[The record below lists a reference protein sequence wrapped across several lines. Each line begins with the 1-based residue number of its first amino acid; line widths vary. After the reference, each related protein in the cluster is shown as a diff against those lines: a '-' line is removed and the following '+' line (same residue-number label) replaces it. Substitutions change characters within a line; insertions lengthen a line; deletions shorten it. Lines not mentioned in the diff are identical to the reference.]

1 MTSLLTFHLCP
12 LYVGEAQSHDG
23 DDDGDD
29 DGVAD
34 RGDDGVDGDDDG
46 VADRGEDNPVTVEEL
61 DNPWR
66 SSASA
71 NPSINHG
78 LPSPTFFLLIQSM
91 IQPSS
96 S

>member
-1 MTSLLTFHLCP
+1 MD
-12 LYVGEAQSHDG
+12 EAQPHDG
-23 DDDGDD
+23 DDDDYGDD
-29 DGVAD
+29 SGDEGDGN
-34 RGDDGVDGDDDG
+34 DDDG